1 MRIGIQAAALRH
13 THWYGHVL
21 RFVLGG
27 AVTVA
32 AGLVAKAFGPAVG
45 GFLLA
50 FPAILPAALIL
61 LYRSQNEQAHP
72 PGRGARGR
80 RAALLASVGAAT
92 GSLGLI
98 GFALVV
104 WAALGHAP
112 TAFVLVAATAAWGVV
127 AVSAW
132 LGRKQL
138 WRFMRGAP
146 PAVSRRAWRG
156 DARPTTARDPAGP
169 TAPRRPAP

>member
-1 MRIGIQAAALRH
+1 MKIGIRAAALRH
-13 THWYGHVL
+13 SHWYGHVL

-27 AVTVA
+27 AITVT

-80 RAALLASVGAAT
+80 RAAVLASVGAMT

-98 GFALVV
+98 AFAVIA

-112 TAFVLVAATAAWGVV
+112 TWSVLVGATAAWAVIAV
-127 AVSAW
+127 AAW
-132 LGRKQL
+132 MGRKHLGRVHA
-138 WRFMRGAP
+138 RHGARGQP
-146 PAVSRRAWRG
+146 TRVTRRRQS
-156 DARPTTARDPAGP
+156 DDGP
-169 TAPRRPAP
+169 RSG

>member
-1 MRIGIQAAALRH
+1 MKIGIRTAALRH

-27 AVTVA
+27 AITVV
-32 AGLVAKAFGPAVG
+32 AGLVAKAFGPAGG

-80 RAALLASVGAAT
+80 RAAVLASVGAAT

-98 GFALVV
+98 AFAVVV

-112 TAFVLVAATAAWGVV
+112 TWFVLVVATAVWAAV
-127 AVSAW
+127 AVAAW
-132 LGRKQL
+132 LAREHL
-138 WRFMRGAP
+138 RRVTRAAP
-146 PAVSRRAWRG
+146 PAISRRASRA
-156 DARPTTARDPAGP
+156 DARTTKVLDP
-169 TAPRRPAP
+169 TATRAPR